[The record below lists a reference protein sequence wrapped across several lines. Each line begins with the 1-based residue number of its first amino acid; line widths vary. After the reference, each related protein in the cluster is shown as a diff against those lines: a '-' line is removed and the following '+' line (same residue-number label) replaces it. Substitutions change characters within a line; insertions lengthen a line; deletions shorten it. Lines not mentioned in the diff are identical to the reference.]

1 MKVLHFCLLAMFF
14 SCTSNVEK
22 GEYTILDPTTFE
34 EKELL
39 LSDYVD
45 EVRFIIFDTTFLFR
59 GFGDYY
65 IDEDNIIIDSTEGI
79 ARFTPKG
86 KFLNKIGR
94 IGEGPAEYLDFTSMA
109 VDPIEKK
116 VYVYMMETFRLS
128 TYLFDGTYIGTKQ
141 VEHSKRRYWPRS
153 MIYDQGKLYF
163 LFGLNIDS
171 ADYPQYEWGTLDTCS
186 GQISLRVAT
195 DKVWGRTTFISR

>member
-1 MKVLHFCLLAMFF
+1 
-14 SCTSNVEK
+14 
-22 GEYTILDPTTFE
+22 
-34 EKELL
+34 
-39 LSDYVD
+39 
-45 EVRFIIFDTTFLFR
+45 
-59 GFGDYY
+59 
-65 IDEDNIIIDSTEGI
+65 
-79 ARFTPKG
+79 
-86 KFLNKIGR
+86 
-94 IGEGPAEYLDFTSMA
+94 
-109 VDPIEKK
+109 
-116 VYVYMMETFRLS
+116 MMETFRLS

-195 DKVWGRTTFISR
+195 DKVWDVPTHLHLPIVIITSSFIGTFLMTVSIV